1 MLSRFLL
8 MSAPDPLIYLDNNAT
23 TIVDPVVVE
32 EMLPFLTTHY
42 GNPSSPYRMGKL
54 VAAALDKARERVAA
68 LLNCES
74 VEIIFTSCGTE
85 STNAAI
91 YSALAADPDKQH
103 IVTTR
108 VEHSATLKTCER
120 LAKKGVEITWLGV
133 DGKGQVDLGE
143 VERAVRADTALLS
156 VMWANNETGTLFPV
170 ERLAHI
176 AKEKGVYFHTDAVQA
191 VGKLP
196 VQLGGSCVQFASIS
210 GHKLHSPKGVGALF
224 ASRRSRFTPFL
235 TGGSQENE
243 RRAGTQNVAS
253 IVAFGKACEIVSQH
267 LEANE
272 KRVRLLRD
280 TFEKQL
286 LSRIAGTEI
295 NGDPENRL
303 SNTTN
308 LAFENVEGEALL
320 ILLDEN
326 NIACSAGSAC
336 TSGSIHP
343 SHVLKA
349 MGHSDKRARSSLRF
363 SFSHFNT
370 EQEVQTA
377 AKIVEQKIIKLRAL

>member
-23 TIVDPVVVE
+23 TIVDPDVVE

-54 VAAALDKARERVAA
+54 VAAALDKSRERVAA
-68 LLNCES
+68 LLNCEPG
-74 VEIIFTSCGTE
+74 EIIFTSCGTE
-85 STNAAI
+85 STNTAI

-170 ERLAHI
+170 ERLAQI
-176 AKEKGVYFHTDAVQA
+176 AKQKGVYFHTDAVQA

-196 VQLGGSCVQFASIS
+196 VQLGGSSVQFASIS
-210 GHKLHSPKGVGALF
+210 GHKLHCPKGVGALF

-253 IVAFGKACEIVSQH
+253 IVAFGKACEIASRH
-267 LEANE
+267 LEAHE

-286 LSRIAGTEI
+286 LTRIAGIEI

-303 SNTTN
+303 PNTTN

-336 TSGSIHP
+336 TAGSIHP

-377 AKIVEQKIIKLRAL
+377 AEIVEQKIIKLRAL

>member
-23 TIVDPVVVE
+23 TVVDPVVLE
-32 EMLPFLTTHY
+32 EMLPFLTTNY

-54 VAAALDKARERVAA
+54 VAAALEKARERVAA
-68 LLNCES
+68 LLFCEP

-91 YSALAADPDKQH
+91 YSALAADPDRQH

-133 DGKGQVDLGE
+133 DSKGRVDLNE
-143 VERAVRADTALLS
+143 VERAVRSDTALLS
-156 VMWANNETGTLFPV
+156 VMWANNETGTLLPV
-170 ERLAHI
+170 ETLAAI
-176 AKEKGVYFHTDAVQA
+176 AKQKGVYFHTDAVQA

-196 VQLGGSCVQFASIS
+196 VQLGKSKIQFASVS
-210 GHKLHSPKGVGALF
+210 GHKLHCPKGIGALF
-224 ASRRSRFTPFL
+224 ASRRSKFTPFL

-253 IVAFGKACEIVSQH
+253 IVAFGKACEIALQQ

-272 KRVRLLRD
+272 KKVRLLRD
-280 TFEKQL
+280 TFEERL
-286 LSRIAGTEI
+286 LSRISGIEI
-295 NGDPENRL
+295 NGDSENRL
-303 SNTTN
+303 PNTTN
-308 LAFENVEGEALL
+308 LAFENIEGEALL

-336 TSGSIHP
+336 TAGSIHP

-377 AKIVEQKIIKLRAL
+377 AEIVEQKIVKLRNL